1 MARSR
6 VPPNSLKK
14 IMAQFDLQRK
24 QWGWVVLFASS
35 VTLVCCALPILLVSV
50 GLGALSAALFANLPF
65 LTFFAQYKSWLFI
78 LSASLIGAAAWV
90 LYRPDRACPSDLEL
104 ARQCAVADRWNKR
117 LLWGATGCWVI
128 GFTGAYLSV
137 PLLVLLE
144 N

>member
-1 MARSR
+1 MSTK
-6 VPPNSLKK
+6 NCLKK

-35 VTLVCCALPILLVSV
+35 TTLVCCALPILLVSV

-65 LTFFAQYKSWLFI
+65 LTFFAQHKSWLFI
-78 LSASLIGAAAWV
+78 LSALLIGAAAWV
-90 LYRPDRACPSDLEL
+90 LYRPDRACPADLEL
-104 ARQCAVADRWNKR
+104 ARQCAVADKWNKR
-117 LLWGATGCWVI
+117 LLWGATGFLVI

-137 PLLVLLE
+137 PLLMLLE